1 MEVEEEIKDYTA
13 NGVYNRNWK
22 NKNGGFIQEK
32 IQSER
37 TQDKA
42 QQNFK
47 KPKHRIFETYK
58 ITTFRNHTGHQ
69 FGENAKSKEDRIV
82 NGYVAGM
89 GYF

>member
-1 MEVEEEIKDYTA
+1 MEVEEEIEDYTA
-13 NGVYNRNWK
+13 NRNWT

-58 ITTFRNHTGHQ
+58 ITTFRNHTGHR
-69 FGENAKSKEDRIV
+69 FGENAKSKENRIV
-82 NGYVAGM
+82 NGYEAGWW
-89 GYF
+89 GIF